1 MLENMAEKEPVT
13 NVELPKSSPTKEE
26 ISAGSAFV
34 PLPPSTSVDV
44 EITHDEPEPNQE
56 QNSTSGVELPEI
68 EEVDEEAGMSD
79 IEIEFRELVNGL
91 LAAGVEP
98 SDMMDDPRWED
109 ITERAAAI
117 GFETWPVFLELAAMG

>member
-1 MLENMAEKEPVT
+1 MSEGDFGDRD
-13 NVELPKSSPTKEE
+13 S
-26 ISAGSAFV
+26 
-34 PLPPSTSVDV
+34 D
-44 EITHDEPEPNQE
+44 
-56 QNSTSGVELPEI
+56 
-68 EEVDEEAGMSD
+68 SD